1 MTNNFIK
8 LTQINKNKVYL
19 NASLI
24 ESIEETDDKTL
35 VNMTLNSKSTYQV
48 IETPEQII
56 KKIEE
61 TGYFKTILK

>member
-61 TGYFKTILK
+61 TGHFKTILK